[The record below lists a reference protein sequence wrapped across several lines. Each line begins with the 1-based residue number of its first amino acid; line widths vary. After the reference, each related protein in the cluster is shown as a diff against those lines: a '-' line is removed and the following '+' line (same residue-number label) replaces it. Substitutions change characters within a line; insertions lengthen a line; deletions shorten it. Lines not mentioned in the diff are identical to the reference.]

1 MPDFTLRYLPLFERD
16 MAETLD
22 YITYRLGS
30 PQAAQRLLDDTEDA
44 ILKRLE
50 NPLGVS
56 PHESTRNREHPY
68 YAIRIRNF
76 VLFYVVLDNCMEVR
90 RFIYNRRDIPRLL
103 A

>member
-1 MPDFTLRYLPLFERD
+1 MADFTLRYLPLFERD

-50 NPLGVS
+50 NPLGV
-56 PHESTRNREHPY
+56 PPYESTRDREHPY
-68 YAIRIRNF
+68 YVVRIRNF
-76 VLFYVVLDNCMEVR
+76 MVFYVVIDTCMEIR
-90 RFIYNRRDIPRLL
+90 RFIYGRRNIPKLL